1 MTFLVFLKS
10 HSPNMVQFCWV
21 FTRSS
26 IQAEK
31 KFVSKLKFS
40 QKTDVSTVCTFGLTL
55 TPSFSLKMVEIKK
68 SIFSRKNFSY
78 QAIQICENQ
87 GPIPLSF
94 PGKILLFFLF
104 QLSFVKKGCCCN
116 IAIPGHLPVKKCGS
130 RTDHKVCFSKILS
143 RIFKFGCFSRYHT
156 QSFNTNEFDILM
168 QNLKI
173 YSVWF

>member
-104 QLSFVKKGCCCN
+104 QVSFVKKGCCCN

-130 RTDHKVCFSKILS
+130 RTFQFCNYRSQSLLQQN
-143 RIFKFGCFSRYHT
+143 FK
-156 QSFNTNEFDILM
+156 
-168 QNLKI
+168 QNFQ
-173 YSVWF
+173 VWLLF